1 MRKPSR
7 AAKANG
13 IQAPA
18 STALNAVDPQTAS
31 SGRSTTRRI
40 KIFIAEARSAAP
52 SNGFLGAARSVNF
65 LRTILERAW
74 VARPMPISFA
84 NWQRKYWSSPPP
96 VEAVRPRQGVSTSR
110 NGAAH
115 IAFERIK
122 TLGPCDI

>member
-1 MRKPSR
+1 MRKPNR

-65 LRTILERAW
+65 LRTILG
-74 VARPMPISFA
+74 RPSDA
-84 NWQRKYWSSPPP
+84 HLL
-96 VEAVRPRQGVSTSR
+96 RQL
-110 NGAAH
+110 AAQ
-115 IAFERIK
+115 ILEFSA
-122 TLGPCDI
+122 TG